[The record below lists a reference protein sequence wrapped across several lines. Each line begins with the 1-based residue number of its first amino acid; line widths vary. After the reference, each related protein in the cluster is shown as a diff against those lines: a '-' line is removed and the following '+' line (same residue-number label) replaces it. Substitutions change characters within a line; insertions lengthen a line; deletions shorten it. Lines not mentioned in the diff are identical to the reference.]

1 LRWRNAP
8 SIQRFTGAR
17 EENIARIV
25 IDLLVFHDHLRR
37 FASGSIALV
46 IDAHEQSTADA
57 FHDPPDA
64 FEHVSRDRR
73 SGGMMCGERRPNA
86 AESGLRE

>member
-1 LRWRNAP
+1 
-8 SIQRFTGAR
+8 
-17 EENIARIV
+17 V
-25 IDLLVFHDHLRR
+25 IDLLIFHDDLRR

-57 FHDPPDA
+57 FYDPPDA
-64 FEHVSRDRR
+64 FEHVSRDGR
-73 SGGMMCGERRPNA
+73 SGGLVCGERRPNA

>member
-1 LRWRNAP
+1 M
-8 SIQRFTGAR
+8 RFYSAVTGAR

-25 IDLLVFHDHLRR
+25 IDLLIFHDHLRR

-57 FHDPPDA
+57 FYDPPDA
-64 FEHVSRDRR
+64 FEHVRRDRR
-73 SGGMMCGERRPNA
+73 SGGLVCGERRPNA